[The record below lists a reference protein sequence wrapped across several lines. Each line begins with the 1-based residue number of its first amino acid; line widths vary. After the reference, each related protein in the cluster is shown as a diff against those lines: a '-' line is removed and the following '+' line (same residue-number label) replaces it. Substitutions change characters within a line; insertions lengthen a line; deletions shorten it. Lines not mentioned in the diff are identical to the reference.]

1 MAVAKEMFIYE
12 LPYSVR
18 TQLCLILD
26 FNDKWEELG
35 KMNTLFVMLYSLG
48 LIYLIKYVLA

>member
-1 MAVAKEMFIYE
+1 MAVAQEMFIYE

-35 KMNTLFVMLYSLG
+35 KMNTLFVMLYSTNSLS
-48 LIYLIKYVLA
+48 IVYLIK

>member
-35 KMNTLFVMLYSLG
+35 KMNTLFVMFYSLG
-48 LIYLIKYVLA
+48 LVYLIKYVLA

>member
-1 MAVAKEMFIYE
+1 MAVSKEMFIYE

-48 LIYLIKYVLA
+48 LVCLIKYILA

>member
-12 LPYSVR
+12 LPYAVR

-35 KMNTLFVMLYSLG
+35 KMNTLFFMLYSLG
-48 LIYLIKYVLA
+48 LVYLIKYVLA